1 MPRFLLEKLSMKK
14 RTVFYAVLLAI
25 CATFIACS
33 KDFES
38 NAPYKDVT
46 IVYGILN
53 SDDDTHYI
61 KIYKGFLTTGDAYN
75 VAQEYDSLYYFDKIK
90 VEVEEYVN
98 NTKTNTFTLD
108 TTTSIPRE
116 AGDFASPKQLLYTFT
131 YPLRDDAMYLLRIT
145 NKETGREVTA
155 QTLLV
160 RSFRINSPNVTQLD
174 IRNATPNNP
183 IKFSDAGNAAAYDV
197 YQYFYYIERD
207 KTTLQETEKYVK
219 RKINSSIL
227 TATSMNY
234 VPASIFT
241 AISSNVKPNSNVER
255 YLKSDSCIKFEV
267 WGVNDE
273 LLKYVQVNTPSSSVV
288 LDRLHYTNIKT
299 DDNLTAGILGSRKKV
314 ESWYQIN
321 QISQDSLV
329 YGSQTRNLGFHY
341 FYQR

>member
-98 NTKTNTFTLD
+98 NRKMNTYTLD
-108 TTTSIPRE
+108 TTTSISRE

-145 NKETGREVTA
+145 NKETGRVVTA

-160 RSFRINSPNVTQLD
+160 SSFRINAPNVAQLN
-174 IRNATPNNP
+174 ITNATPNP
-183 IKFSDAGNAAAYDV
+183 IKFSDAENAAAYDI

-219 RKINSSIL
+219 RKINSSMLNTNSI
-227 TATSMNY
+227 NY

-255 YLKSDSCIKFEV
+255 FLKSDSCIKFEV

-299 DDNLTAGILGSRKKV
+299 DDNLTAGILGSRKKA

>member
-1 MPRFLLEKLSMKK
+1 M
-14 RTVFYAVLLAI
+14 
-25 CATFIACS
+25 
-33 KDFES
+33 
-38 NAPYKDVT
+38 
-46 IVYGILN
+46 
-53 SDDDTHYI
+53 
-61 KIYKGFLTTGDAYN
+61 
-75 VAQEYDSLYYFDKIK
+75 
-90 VEVEEYVN
+90 
-98 NTKTNTFTLD
+98 NTYTLD
-108 TTTSIPRE
+108 TTTSISRE

-145 NKETGREVTA
+145 NKETGRVVTA

-160 RSFRINSPNVTQLD
+160 SSFRINAPNVAQLN
-174 IRNATPNNP
+174 ITNATPNP
-183 IKFSDAGNAAAYDV
+183 IKFSDAENAAAYDI

-219 RKINSSIL
+219 RKINSSMLNTNSI
-227 TATSMNY
+227 NY

-255 YLKSDSCIKFEV
+255 FLKSDSCIKFEV

-299 DDNLTAGILGSRKKV
+299 DDNLTAGILGSRKKA

>member
-116 AGDFASPKQLLYTFT
+116 AGDFASPKQLLYVFT
-131 YPLRDDAMYLLRIT
+131 RHLRDDAMYLLRIT

-160 RSFRINSPNVTQLD
+160 RSFRINSPNGTQLD
-174 IRNATPNNP
+174 ITKATPNR

-267 WGVNDE
+267 WAVNDE
-273 LLKYVQVNTPSSSVV
+273 LLKYVQVTTPSSSVV
-288 LDRLHYTNIKT
+288 LDRLHYTNIKA

-321 QISQDSLV
+321 QISQDSIV